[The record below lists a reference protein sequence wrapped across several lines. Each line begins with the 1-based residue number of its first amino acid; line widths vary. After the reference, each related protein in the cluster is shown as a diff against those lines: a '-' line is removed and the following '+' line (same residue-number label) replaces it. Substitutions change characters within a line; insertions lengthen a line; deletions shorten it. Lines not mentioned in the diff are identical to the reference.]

1 MGLCFDRPDSALQG
15 LKASER
21 LGGLAP
27 FGDFESFDIPQT
39 SDRLRFAWD
48 HFRSVV
54 FRRPYTW
61 YTHDVNRVKGRLRA
75 LLKDGNFDVVHMDSM
90 DLIALLPELQE
101 IPVVVTH
108 HNVES
113 LLLRRRADSATNRLV
128 RWYLSHQARLLE
140 TAERWWLPRVALN
153 LAVSEGDAAL
163 FRGIAPAAK
172 LAVVPNGVDTE
183 YFTPSSGP
191 VDGCV
196 FVGGTSWYPNLDA
209 LEWFV
214 ADVLPRLRVRGMQS
228 QVTWVG
234 RASAEEL
241 ERYNRIPGF
250 RLTGYVPDIRPFVHS
265 AACFIA
271 PIRVGGGTRL
281 KLLDA
286 WAMGKAVVSTSSG
299 AEGLNYLDG
308 ENILIADSAELFAD
322 RVMIALTDAGR
333 RTSLEAG
340 ARSVAEREYGW
351 QVIGAKLR
359 SLYFSLLKAL

>member
-15 LKASER
+15 MSVSER
-21 LGGLAP
+21 LGGLVP
-27 FGDFESFDIPQT
+27 FGSFESFEIPQAG
-39 SDRLRFAWD
+39 DRLRFVWD
-48 HFRSVV
+48 HLRSLVL
-54 FRRPYTW
+54 RRPYTW
-61 YTHDVNRVKGRLRA
+61 YIHDVNRVKARLRV
-75 LLKDGNFDVVHMDSM
+75 LMKGGSFDVVHMDSM
-90 DLIALLPELQE
+90 DLIALLPELRD

-113 LLLRRRADSATNRLV
+113 SLLRRRAEAAPNKLV

-140 TAERWWLPRVALN
+140 IAERWWLPRVALN

-163 FRGIAPAAK
+163 FLGIAPTAK
-172 LAVVPNGVDTE
+172 LAIVANGVDTE
-183 YFTPSSGP
+183 YFNPSNVP

-214 ADVLPRLRVRGMQS
+214 ADVLPRLRVRGMHA

-234 RASAEEL
+234 RASPEEI

-250 RLTGYVPDIRPFVHS
+250 RLTGYVPDIRPYVHS

-299 AEGLNYLDG
+299 AEGLNYVDG
-308 ENILIADSAELFAD
+308 KNILIADSAESFAD
-322 RVMIALTDAGR
+322 RVMVALTDAGR
-333 RTSLEAG
+333 RRSLEAE
-340 ARSVAEREYGW
+340 ARSVAVREYSW

-359 SLYFSLLKAL
+359 SLYFSLLKVR